1 MAAQYRRSAQ
11 PRGYRPRRVDQSNIQ
26 RMREDT
32 NRTVQ
37 GMRQRAEME
46 IADRRRVLAQQ
57 KEDQAATRRMEE
69 KNFQIQT
76 QNSQNELRGLQLQA
90 QTQAQ
95 QAAIDA
101 KASAQVFKTISDLS
115 ETAAAIYSRTQEA
128 QKQQDYNREAGDSSS
143 DAGIAAGLAIKEDNA
158 AQATAQLGAVQNFE
172 SKGGDPYI
180 AAKVKA
186 NNPNMQ
192 AVYSLAQLDGF
203 VSRGGFDTTVFNR
216 IRQMESALGDG
227 RILQYED
234 KRRAVAEVQSSIMGM
249 LKDTG
254 YSPQMVGAFIAK
266 MNGRAA
272 TLLGGYRREDQ
283 QIYDNQRLNQAL
295 TIIQDSPSEDLP
307 ANWSAAWS
315 NIVDYYKGDR
325 RQAWEAVKP
334 TFTAIDENG
343 NYLRS
348 MEDID
353 KLPLYTDEGVTTFG
367 ERFSNRSGQAVG
379 IRREIIADRNRLRV
393 QYENQQEQAQRASNK
408 DLEDELARAFLVKP
422 TAQNGQELLRQYSEL
437 TGGESSTQLTN
448 LIRYNSIEVTQRQ
461 NEFERIASKPDN
473 QLTQEDVDIAK
484 VVNPSQ
490 GDVIEQRYQNGA
502 GKFRTKEVDAQIK
515 TGLTTITGTTQFG
528 TTKAGKPG
536 SLGAQLYFRA
546 QVIQKADL
554 YYGDGNQGYTVEEA
568 VAKAVAD
575 ETEIYQSQ
583 YQTKGTKYFRKV
595 EPNGTVS
602 YPWIDARAGNVTA
615 AEKALRDYNS
625 LRTMVKEVGFNAVAN
640 IPNSYMTAERMEYI
654 AQNPTAEPDALE
666 TAMVRMSPGFALHE
680 IRNKAFAAAGRRER
694 FGPPEVIS
702 GINFTPEQQA
712 IINDARSSYQSKLNA
727 VNVAS
732 GNTAVYREPSYMRAG
747 SPLLASVGNVNPS
760 PREAYDYM
768 RSLGVSDIHAKGIL
782 ANIQGESGFQTGVM
796 GDNGMS
802 GGLFQMY
809 DDRYRKMEQAVPNWR
824 MNWKGQIKHALQ
836 DDTAPQFLQIQFN
849 SPEEAADWFL
859 ENYERPAMEHR
870 PGRKKL
876 NRSFIPNLGF

>member
-1 MAAQYRRSAQ
+1 MS
-11 PRGYRPRRVDQSNIQ
+11 
-26 RMREDT
+26 
-32 NRTVQ
+32 
-37 GMRQRAEME
+37 
-46 IADRRRVLAQQ
+46 
-57 KEDQAATRRMEE
+57 
-69 KNFQIQT
+69 
-76 QNSQNELRGLQLQA
+76 
-90 QTQAQ
+90 
-95 QAAIDA
+95 
-101 KASAQVFKTISDLS
+101 
-115 ETAAAIYSRTQEA
+115 
-128 QKQQDYNREAGDSSS
+128 
-143 DAGIAAGLAIKEDNA
+143 
-158 AQATAQLGAVQNFE
+158 
-172 SKGGDPYI
+172 YI
-180 AAKVKA
+180 
-186 NNPNMQ
+186 
-192 AVYSLAQLDGF
+192 
-203 VSRGGFDTTVFNR
+203 
-216 IRQMESALGDG
+216 
-227 RILQYED
+227 
-234 KRRAVAEVQSSIMGM
+234 
-249 LKDTG
+249 
-254 YSPQMVGAFIAK
+254 
-266 MNGRAA
+266 
-272 TLLGGYRREDQ
+272 
-283 QIYDNQRLNQAL
+283 
-295 TIIQDSPSEDLP
+295 
-307 ANWSAAWS
+307 
-315 NIVDYYKGDR
+315 
-325 RQAWEAVKP
+325 
-334 TFTAIDENG
+334 G
-343 NYLRS
+343 NY
-348 MEDID
+348 
-353 KLPLYTDEGVTTFG
+353 P
-367 ERFSNRSGQAVG
+367 
-379 IRREIIADRNRLRV
+379 
-393 QYENQQEQAQRASNK
+393 
-408 DLEDELARAFLVKP
+408 
-422 TAQNGQELLRQYSEL
+422 
-437 TGGESSTQLTN
+437 
-448 LIRYNSIEVTQRQ
+448 
-461 NEFERIASKPDN
+461 
-473 QLTQEDVDIAK
+473 
-484 VVNPSQ
+484 
-490 GDVIEQRYQNGA
+490 
-502 GKFRTKEVDAQIK
+502 EVDAQIK

-536 SLGAQLYFRA
+536 SLGAQLQFRA
-546 QVIQKADL
+546 QVIQKADV
-554 YYGDGNQGYTVEEA
+554 YYGAGNQGYTVEEA

-640 IPNSYMTAERMEYI
+640 VPNSYMTAERMEYI

-680 IRNKAFAAAGRRER
+680 IRNKAFAAAGRPER

-712 IINDARSSYQSKLNA
+712 IINDARSSYQSKLNT

-732 GNTAVYREPSYMRAG
+732 GNTAVYREPSFMRAG